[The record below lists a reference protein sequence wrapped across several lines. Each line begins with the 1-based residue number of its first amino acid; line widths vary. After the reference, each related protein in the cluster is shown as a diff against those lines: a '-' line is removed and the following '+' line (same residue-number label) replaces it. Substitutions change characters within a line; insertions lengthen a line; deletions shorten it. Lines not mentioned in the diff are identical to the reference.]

1 MFNTILLADEATWY
15 PISFDSPLNIARA
28 VAFWLTIAL
37 AIAFIVGVA
46 VLTALKNDK
55 RKKFLKVSLITAV
68 AYACAVGITL
78 LCMTFAEDG
87 IKPILFYPLLVLVV
101 LIAVSAVALYFNRSL
116 ATKIATGCLTGGAL
130 IATLVCSGV
139 HFASGEAA
147 EDNWLTNDQ
156 VNTIGLYVSV
166 ALLIAVIIVLAF
178 VFGRKDKKGFDTK
191 AIAYAAICIAMSFAL
206 SYLRIVKMPQG
217 GSITIASLLPLM
229 IYSYMFGTKKGVFA
243 GMIYGMLQAIQDPY
257 ILHPAQFLLDYPVA
271 FAAIGLSG
279 MFAKVSALDKYPQLQ
294 FALGAVVG
302 GVGRFIVHFFSGIFA
317 FGAFSGSS
325 EMSEIVLYSLGYQA
339 AYVLPDIAI
348 VVVVGVFVFS
358 SKNFVKQVRKFNTT
372 AEEKKE
378 QLAAAQESNPQ
389 A

>member
-1 MFNTILLADEATWY
+1 MWLIWLAARFAVGDEYVVPSVSATVGEL
-15 PISFDSPLNIARA
+15 FALAGSP
-28 VAFWLTIAL
+28 AFWSAFGMTFLRSLCAWLISLVSAAALVVCSIIAAFL
-37 AIAFIVGVA
+37 ISAKDKRPFDTHCIAFA
-46 VLTALKNDK
+46 
-55 RKKFLKVSLITAV
+55 
-68 AYACAVGITL
+68 GI
-78 LCMTFAEDG
+78 C
-87 IKPILFYPLLVLVV
+87 V
-101 LIAVSAVALYFNRSL
+101 
-116 ATKIATGCLTGGAL
+116 
-130 IATLVCSGV
+130 
-139 HFASGEAA
+139 
-147 EDNWLTNDQ
+147 
-156 VNTIGLYVSV
+156 
-166 ALLIAVIIVLAF
+166 
-178 VFGRKDKKGFDTK
+178 
-191 AIAYAAICIAMSFAL
+191 AMSFAL
-206 SYLRIVKMPQG
+206 SYVKLFEMPQG